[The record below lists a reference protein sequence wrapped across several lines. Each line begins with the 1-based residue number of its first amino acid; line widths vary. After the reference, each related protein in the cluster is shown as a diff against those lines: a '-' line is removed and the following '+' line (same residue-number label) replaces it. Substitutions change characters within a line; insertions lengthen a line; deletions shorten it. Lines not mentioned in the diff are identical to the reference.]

1 MHVLEAVQISKL
13 NPREAYA
20 LWAPSYSD
28 ETAVSLLEDQLVRR
42 LAPPLAGR
50 RLLDVGCGTGR
61 RMVAAE
67 AAEATGVEPS
77 AEMIAAGAA
86 VRLGRPEIRVI
97 QGEAGDL
104 PVPDAAFDFAWCRLV
119 LGHLPSIGRPYA
131 ELARAVVRGGQV
143 IVSDFHPVAHANGHR
158 RTFRSA
164 TGVHEI
170 EHYPHR
176 PADHIAAA
184 GAAGLSLIE
193 WAEDSVG
200 PPIRDLYAAAGKLQA
215 YEEQL
220 GMPLVF
226 ALRFERR

>member
-1 MHVLEAVQISKL
+1 VLEAVQISKL
-13 NPREAYA
+13 NAGEAYA
-20 LWAPSYSD
+20 LWASSYSD
-28 ETAVSLLEDQLVRR
+28 ETAVSLLEDHLVRS
-42 LAPPLAGR
+42 LAPRLAGR

-61 RMVAAE
+61 RMVAAD
-67 AAEATGVEPS
+67 AAEATGVEPCAQMS
-77 AEMIAAGAA
+77 AAGTAL
-86 VRLGRPEIRVI
+86 RLGRPEIRVI

-104 PVPDAAFDFAWCRLV
+104 PVSDAAFDFAWCRLV
-119 LGHLPSIGRPYA
+119 LGHVPSLDRPYA
-131 ELARAVVRGGQV
+131 ELARAVVRGGQI
-143 IVSDFHPVAHANGHR
+143 IVSDFHPTAHANGHR

-164 TGVHEI
+164 AGVHEI

-184 GAAGLSLIE
+184 EAAGLSLIE

-200 PPIRDLYAAAGKLQA
+200 PPIRHLYVQAGKLDS